1 MNGALV
7 PSTDPAHTH
16 PPAGTAPAP
25 PRAATRCLH
34 PCKCP
39 QRSSCS
45 CNTQSQA
52 LYSMEKNCEQTTLC
66 RQNKLWC
73 LIAIYVLMC
82 RLFAATFVGFG
93 VVWGFFNDKFQ
104 HLEDR
109 VALPSTAHTLES
121 SCRLSQQGRGLVV
134 HRVSQQTQGQ
144 GRKLL
149 RISHHSV

>member
-1 MNGALV
+1 MEPLCPEQILHTLTRQRARHQLPLEPRLDVSTRASV
-7 PSTDPAHTH
+7 PRDLPV
-16 PPAGTAPAP
+16 
-25 PRAATRCLH
+25 AATHRARH
-34 PCKCP
+34 FIPWK
-39 QRSSCS
+39 
-45 CNTQSQA
+45 
-52 LYSMEKNCEQTTLC
+52 KNCEQTTLC
-66 RQNKLWC
+66 SQNKLWC

-121 SCRLSQQGRGLVV
+121 SCRLSQQGKGLVG

-149 RISHHSV
+149 RISHRSA